1 MQDFK
6 KKLKTGIRKLG
17 GAGAFTGILLCILL
31 FLSQGVVRL
40 VKEDA
45 GLLLEGN
52 KSIAGI
58 QGEKDHT
65 IDLLV
70 VGDSE
75 SYTSMSPMD
84 LWNQT
89 GITSFDCGQPGQRIQ
104 ETCFLLKEAFKTQSP
119 KLVILETNA
128 MFRDPGFLTNVSM
141 SIIEPVR
148 YYFPIF
154 RYHNLWK
161 QIIDGKKYTGRTV
174 FKGFEIRDKV
184 VPYEG
189 SDHYMKETKDV
200 QQIPEFVYYYM
211 EDIKKMCRENG
222 ADLLLMSAPSPHN
235 YNYKKHNA
243 IEAYAKENALPYID
257 LNMKTKEI
265 GIDWKKDS
273 YDKGDHLNLHGAQ
286 KVTAY
291 MGKYLKENYT
301 LPDHRGEEGYQEWQ
315 NLAVQFQAEVE
326 KRNVKAKK

>member
-1 MQDFK
+1 MKTK
-6 KKLKTGIRKLG
+6 KRIILFIIIFIVLLG
-17 GAGAFTGILLCILL
+17 A
-31 FLSQGVVRL
+31 LSF
-40 VKEDA
+40 
-45 GLLLEGN
+45 
-52 KSIAGI
+52 GI
-58 QGEKDHT
+58 QKAALNMKDGIT
-65 IDLLV
+65 GRSRVFATVRAEAKETLDVLV
-70 VGDSE
+70 IGDSE

-84 LWNQT
+84 LWDKN
-89 GITSFDCGQPGQRIQ
+89 GITSFNCGQPGQRIQ
-104 ETCFLLKEAFKTQSP
+104 ETCFLLKEALKTQSP

-128 MFRDPGFLTNVSM
+128 MFRDPGFLENVSM

-148 YYFPIF
+148 YYFPIL

-161 QIIDGKKYTGRTV
+161 EIFNGKKDPGRSV

-189 SDHYMKETKDV
+189 TDQYMKETKEV
-200 QQIPEFVYYYM
+200 QEIPKFVYYYM
-211 EDIKKMCRENG
+211 KDIRKMCEEKG

-235 YNYKKHNA
+235 YNYRKHNA
-243 IEAYAKENALPYID
+243 IVKYAKENGLPYID

-291 MGKYLKENYT
+291 MGKYLTENYS
-301 LPDHRGEEGYQEWQ
+301 LPDHRGEESYQEWDRLSEQ
-315 NLAVQFQAEVE
+315 YFAEVE

>member
-1 MQDFK
+1 MKAK
-6 KKLKTGIRKLG
+6 KRIILFVLIFVMLLG
-17 GAGAFTGILLCILL
+17 V
-31 FLSQGVVRL
+31 LSF
-40 VKEDA
+40 
-45 GLLLEGN
+45 
-52 KSIAGI
+52 GI
-58 QGEKDHT
+58 QKVAVSMKDGIIGRSRSFASVGAEQENT
-65 IDLLV
+65 IDILV
-70 VGDSE
+70 IGDSE

>member
-1 MQDFK
+1 
-6 KKLKTGIRKLG
+6 
-17 GAGAFTGILLCILL
+17 
-31 FLSQGVVRL
+31 
-40 VKEDA
+40 
-45 GLLLEGN
+45 
-52 KSIAGI
+52 
-58 QGEKDHT
+58 
-65 IDLLV
+65 
-70 VGDSE
+70 
-75 SYTSMSPMD
+75 MSPMD